1 MVNHIHTLN
10 PNTYSHFIQGGI
22 SNGKLVVPVSPS
34 NVMYSQLKHVS
45 GISTKS
51 ASSDGV
57 SISKVRILNT
67 LIDRLVTMNQNMPEA
82 KNTIELSE
90 NQVDAL
96 IKDYQQKIKNTL
108 AIAQTNPYSLRGT
121 TPQTTGSLF
130 SIAA

>member
-22 SNGKLVVPVSPS
+22 ANGKLVVPVAPA
-34 NVMYSQLKHVS
+34 NVIYSQLKHIS

-51 ASSDGV
+51 STNDGV

-67 LIDRLVTMNQNMPEA
+67 LIDRLVTMNQKLPKTDNPM
-82 KNTIELSE
+82 ELSE

-96 IKDYQQKIKNTL
+96 IKDYQQKIKNTV
-108 AIAQTNPYSLRGT
+108 AVAQANPYSLSGGT
-121 TPQTTGSLF
+121 PPSTGSLF
-130 SIAA
+130 TLAA